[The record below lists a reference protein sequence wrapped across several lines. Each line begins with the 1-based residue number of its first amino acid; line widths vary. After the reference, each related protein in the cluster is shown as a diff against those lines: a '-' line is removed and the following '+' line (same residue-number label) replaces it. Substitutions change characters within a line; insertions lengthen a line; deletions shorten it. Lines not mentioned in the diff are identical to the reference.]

1 MGQRSS
7 DRDSNIRCLTAPSSS
22 KPNNYHHEICT
33 CPRYPGFGRCSKC
46 SPERNIFSTELPTSG
61 LEQVQIDVINIGE
74 AAADLQVTEDKLEAL
89 SLSAAT
95 VTDAKDAMVAAVD
108 ASALEEAAVRFPHAS
123 ASGGV

>member
-1 MGQRSS
+1 MKFALALVTLALVAAV
-7 DRDSNIRCLTAPSSS
+7 NAAP
-22 KPNNYHHEICT
+22 KGT
-33 CPRYPGFGRCSKC
+33 F
-46 SPERNIFSTELPTSG
+46 FSTELPTSG

-123 ASGGV
+123 GSGGV